1 MTPEPSQTTGQVK
14 SPGPYSKHAGSDVF
28 QNSDF
33 FLLDIEKKI
42 HSNYGELYNAPSKLQ
57 AAPHNPTF

>member
-1 MTPEPSQTTGQVK
+1 MTPEPNQTMGWVK
-14 SPGPYSKHAGSDVF
+14 SLGPYSKHAGSDVF

-33 FLLDIEKKI
+33 FLLDIGKKI
-42 HSNYGELYNAPSKLQ
+42 HSNCSELYNAPSKLQ